1 MTKEEEQIRNKDF
14 WNRLNALLKQNGV
27 TQAKLSEQLTSVN
40 TSERR
45 LQNLS
50 ANNRLPDC
58 YEVSQI
64 ADILN
69 TTTDYLLFG
78 KVENQLQSQAISILK
93 KIPDNVMI
101 GVIPLLDVILKNASS
116 VVSVTES

>member
-50 ANNRLPDC
+50 TNNRLPDC
-58 YEVSQI
+58 YELSQI